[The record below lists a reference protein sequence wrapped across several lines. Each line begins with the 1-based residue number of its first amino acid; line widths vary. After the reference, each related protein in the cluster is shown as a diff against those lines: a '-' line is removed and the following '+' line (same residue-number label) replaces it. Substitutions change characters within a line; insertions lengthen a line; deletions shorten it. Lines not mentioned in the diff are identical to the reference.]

1 MHANQRSPWRP
12 ICFRCRVRCGGKA
25 VWSPPVR
32 QTDFSSSSHG
42 RILDSL
48 CQICPELLAVP
59 WIKISACGKQVT
71 GSARLRSFVA
81 SCPLQNGD
89 ARGSFSP
96 LLIPR
101 RQGAAPWSDVR
112 QGGSLPQ
119 LALLKVR
126 FLRLASQEVRAIV
139 AGILQSYM
147 PDNRFSVSGQ
157 LPYWFQTSNA
167 VGRVCALA

>member
-89 ARGSFSP
+89 ARAYTVRAFTQFQVFRRKLLPFAHSSPARGRALAGCTPGRLITPTCSAEGSVS
-96 LLIPR
+96 
-101 RQGAAPWSDVR
+101 S
-112 QGGSLPQ
+112 SS
-119 LALLKVR
+119 
-126 FLRLASQEVRAIV
+126 FLRSAS
-139 AGILQSYM
+139 
-147 PDNRFSVSGQ
+147 NRGGGPSVVQ
-157 LPYWFQTSNA
+157 A
-167 VGRVCALA
+167 